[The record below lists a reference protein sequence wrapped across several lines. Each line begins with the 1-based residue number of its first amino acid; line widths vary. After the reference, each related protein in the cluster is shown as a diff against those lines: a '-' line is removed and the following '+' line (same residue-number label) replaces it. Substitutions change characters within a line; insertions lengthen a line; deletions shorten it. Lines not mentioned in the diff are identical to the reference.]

1 MIRAVLDANVFVS
14 ALIRPEG
21 PPGRICV
28 ELVEREAFAL
38 ILSAA
43 IVDEVRRTLD
53 DPRVMRYVRLTS
65 REIEAWLASVQSVA
79 ELVEGRR
86 AVSVVASDPDDD
98 KYFAAAVEGDADV
111 VVSGDRHVLD
121 VKQFERIR
129 VLTPRAFL
137 DKLRI

>member
-28 ELVEREAFAL
+28 ELLEREAFAL
-38 ILSAA
+38 ILSPA
-43 IVDEVRRTLD
+43 IVDEVRRTFD
-53 DPRVMRYVRLTS
+53 DPRVRRYVRLTS

-86 AVSVVASDPDDD
+86 SVSVVASDPDDD

-111 VVSGDRHVLD
+111 VVSGDRHVLE

>member
-21 PPGRICV
+21 PPGQICV
-28 ELVEREAFAL
+28 ELLEREAFAL
-38 ILSAA
+38 ILSTA
-43 IVDEVRRTLD
+43 IVDEVRRTLA
-53 DPRVMRYVRLTS
+53 DPRVRRYVRLTP

-79 ELVEGRR
+79 EVVEGRHSI
-86 AVSVVASDPDDD
+86 SVVASDPDDD

-111 VVSGDRHVLD
+111 VVSGDRHVLE

>member
-1 MIRAVLDANVFVS
+1 VIRAVLDANVFVS

-28 ELVEREAFAL
+28 ELVEHEAFAL

-53 DPRVMRYVRLTS
+53 DPRVRRYVRLTS
-65 REIEAWLASVQSVA
+65 REVEAWLASVQSVA
-79 ELVEGRR
+79 ELVEGQRS
-86 AVSVVASDPDDD
+86 VSVVANDPDDD
-98 KYFAAAVEGDADV
+98 KYFAAAVEGNADV
-111 VVSGDRHVLD
+111 VVSGDRHVLE
-121 VKQFERIR
+121 VKEFERIR

-137 DKLRI
+137 EKLRI

>member
-28 ELVEREAFAL
+28 ELLEREAFAL

-53 DPRVMRYVRLTS
+53 DPRVRRYLRLTS
-65 REIEAWLASVQSVA
+65 REVEAWVASLQSVA
-79 ELVEGRR
+79 EMVEGRLS
-86 AVSVVASDPDDD
+86 VSVVADDPDDD
-98 KYFAAAVEGDADV
+98 KYFAAAVEGNADV
-111 VVSGDRHVLD
+111 VVSGDRHVLE

-137 DKLRI
+137 EKLRI

>member
-21 PPGRICV
+21 PPGQIFV
-28 ELVEREAFAL
+28 ELLEREAFAL

-43 IVDEVRRTLD
+43 IMDELRRTLN
-53 DPRVMRYVRLTS
+53 DPGVRRYVRLTTQ
-65 REIEAWLASVQSVA
+65 EMEAWLASVQSVA
-79 ELVEGRR
+79 EQVEGRR
-86 AVSVVASDPDDD
+86 SASVVVSDPDDD

-111 VVSGDRHVLD
+111 VVSGDSHVLR
-121 VKQFERIR
+121 VKPFGRMR

-137 DKLRI
+137 EKLRI

>member
-1 MIRAVLDANVFVS
+1 MIRAVLDANVFVT
-14 ALIRPEG
+14 ALIKPEG

-28 ELVEREAFAL
+28 ELLEREAFAL

-53 DPRVMRYVRLTS
+53 DLRVRRYLRLTS
-65 REIEAWLASVQSVA
+65 REVEAWVASLQSVA
-79 ELVEGRR
+79 EMVEGRLS
-86 AVSVVASDPDDD
+86 VSVVADDPDDD
-98 KYFAAAVEGDADV
+98 MYFAAAVEGNADV
-111 VVSGDRHVLD
+111 VVSGDRHVLE

-137 DKLRI
+137 EKLRI

>member
-21 PPGRICV
+21 PPGRIFV
-28 ELVEREAFAL
+28 ELLEREAFAL
-38 ILSAA
+38 ILSEA
-43 IVDEVRRTLD
+43 IVDEVRRTLNY
-53 DPRVMRYVRLTS
+53 PRVRRYVRLTS
-65 REIEAWLASVQSVA
+65 REIEAWLASMQSVA

-86 AVSVVASDPDDD
+86 SVSVVASDPDDD
-98 KYFAAAVEGDADV
+98 KYFAAALEGDADV
-111 VVSGDRHVLD
+111 VVSGDSHVLE

>member
-1 MIRAVLDANVFVS
+1 MIRAVLDANVFIS

-21 PPGRICV
+21 PPGQILI

-43 IVDEVRRTLD
+43 IVEEVRRTLD
-53 DPRVMRYVRLTS
+53 DPRLKRHVRLTS
-65 REIEAWLASVQSVA
+65 QEIEAWLASLQGVA

-86 AVSVVASDPDDD
+86 SVIVVASDPDDD
-98 KYFAAAVEGDADV
+98 KYFAAAVEGAADV
-111 VVSGDRHVLD
+111 VVSGDKHVLE

-137 DKLRI
+137 DMLRI

>member
-1 MIRAVLDANVFVS
+1 MIRAVLDANVLVS
-14 ALIRPEG
+14 ALIKPEG

-38 ILSAA
+38 ILSPA

-53 DPRVMRYVRLTS
+53 DPRIRRYVRLTS

-86 AVSVVASDPDDD
+86 SVRVVARDPDDD
-98 KYFAAAVEGDADV
+98 KYFAAALEGDADV
-111 VVSGDRHVLD
+111 VVSGDKHVLE

-137 DKLRI
+137 EKLRI

>member
-1 MIRAVLDANVFVS
+1 VIRAVLDANVFIS

-21 PPGRICV
+21 PPGQIFI

-43 IVDEVRRTLD
+43 IVHEVRRTLD
-53 DPRVMRYVRLTS
+53 DPSVRRHVRLTS
-65 REIEAWLASVQSVA
+65 QEIEAWLASVQSVA
-79 ELVEGRR
+79 EMVEGRS
-86 AVSVVASDPDDD
+86 AVTVVAGDRDDD
-98 KYFAAAVEGDADV
+98 KYFAAAIEGDADA
-111 VVSGDRHVLD
+111 VVSGDRHVLE

-137 DKLRI
+137 DMLRI